1 MRRLLAHFLE
11 DSTVANT
18 MLDELLT
25 SATDRC
31 TEPAL
36 LDAAVCSFWLIST
49 YLYILHTSEDVSFLH
64 EFN

>member
-1 MRRLLAHFLE
+1 MDAQYLRRLTGHFLE

-31 TEPAL
+31 AEPAL
-36 LDAAVCSFWLIST
+36 LDAAVRYSYIFMCT
-49 YLYILHTSEDVSFLH
+49 YSRHV
-64 EFN
+64 